1 MVRSSEVK
9 WIFRR
14 RSAASVGA
22 VLATLVVFLLAAPLV
37 PNASAQSGD
46 EVMAAFLLN
55 FARYVEWPKEAFD
68 RDDMPVRFCM
78 LSSRDF
84 EKIVAETVS
93 GKTVSDRPIVVRRTS
108 DLHETHGC
116 HILFIGRESDDSNSD
131 AVAALE
137 GRSVF
142 TVADQ
147 EGFALAGGVANFF
160 RSDNRIRFEINPA
173 AATKVGLK
181 ISSRLLRLAKVVN

>member
-1 MVRSSEVK
+1 
-9 WIFRR
+9 
-14 RSAASVGA
+14 
-22 VLATLVVFLLAAPLV
+22 
-37 PNASAQSGD
+37 
-46 EVMAAFLLN
+46 
-55 FARYVEWPKEAFD
+55 
-68 RDDMPVRFCM
+68 MPVRFCM
-78 LSSRDF
+78 LSSREF

-116 HILFIGRESDDSNSD
+116 HVLFIGRESDDSNSN

-160 RSDNRIRFEINPA
+160 RSDNRIRFAINPA
-173 AATKVGLK
+173 AAAKVGLK